1 MRRQLPGTVLITK
14 SGVQRGVDS
23 DDARRLEVKNNARCG
38 VSRPEVPG
46 NRADRLCGPTV
57 DLVATGHRRG
67 LRVSQAPSLGP
78 PAVKSVEMRDG
89 GARGRRLRLSMQ
101 EVR

>member
-1 MRRQLPGTVLITK
+1 M
-14 SGVQRGVDS
+14 RGV
-23 DDARRLEVKNNARCG
+23 AYQGRRCQAIGLIAC
-38 VSRPEVPG
+38 
-46 NRADRLCGPTV
+46 AGPTV